1 MSDLSPIILFTYNR
15 LEHTKKTINALKKNL
30 LAEQSHLYIYSDGY
44 KNEKDK
50 EQVLAIRRYIKT
62 IKGFI
67 NVTIIEQKQNKGLA
81 DSIIK
86 GVTETINKHG
96 KAIII
101 EDDIVTSRYFLTFM
115 NKALSYYKE
124 EKKVWHISGW
134 NYPISSEYLEDTF
147 LWRMMNCWG
156 WATWKD
162 RWKYFEK
169 EPKKLINTYSKKDIN
184 EFNLDI
190 NNAGFWEQV
199 LKNSS
204 KEMNTWAIFWY
215 ATIFNN
221 KGLCLN
227 PTQSFTKNIGFDGT
241 GTNTSF
247 RNNYSSKL
255 NNNSG
260 IRMTKNFNESKLA
273 LERIKRFLIKK
284 DDKNLQ
290 FSKSLNLIYKKLN
303 ALKNKKEYYIL
314 YGAGTGC
321 LLALGILKDNIAFI
335 VDKKLSN
342 QIIQNIEI
350 KDLSSL
356 KTTNYKIIITPIGRF
371 YEISEELNKEYDIS
385 KERLISLDIIL

>member
-1 MSDLSPIILFTYNR
+1 MSNLSPIVLFVYNR

-44 KNEKDK
+44 KNEEDK
-50 EQVLAIRRYIKT
+50 TQVLELRKYLKT
-62 IKGFI
+62 IKGFLDI
-67 NVTIIEQKQNKGLA
+67 SIIEQNKNKGLA
-81 DSIIK
+81 NSIIS
-86 GVTETINKHG
+86 GVTEVINHHGTTIVV
-96 KAIII
+96 

-115 NKALSYYKE
+115 NKALNDYKE

-134 NYPISSEYLEDTF
+134 NYPISNEYLEDTF

-156 WATWKD
+156 WATWED

-184 EFNLDI
+184 KFDLDI

-204 KEMNTWAIFWY
+204 REMNTWAIFWY

-241 GTNTSF
+241 GTNTGF

-255 NNNSG
+255 NNSSE
-260 IRMTKNFNESKLA
+260 IRMTKNFNENKLA

-303 ALKNKKEYYIL
+303 ELKNTKEKYIL

-321 LLALGILKDNIAFI
+321 LLTLGILKENITFI
-335 VDKKLSN
+335 VDNNLSN
-342 QIIQNIEI
+342 KEIYNIEV
-350 KDLSSL
+350 KNLSFL
-356 KTTNYKIIITPIGRF
+356 ETTNHKIIITPFGRF
-371 YEISEELNKEYDIS
+371 YEIYETLTKQYKIPKDRI
-385 KERLISLDIIL
+385 ISLDIL